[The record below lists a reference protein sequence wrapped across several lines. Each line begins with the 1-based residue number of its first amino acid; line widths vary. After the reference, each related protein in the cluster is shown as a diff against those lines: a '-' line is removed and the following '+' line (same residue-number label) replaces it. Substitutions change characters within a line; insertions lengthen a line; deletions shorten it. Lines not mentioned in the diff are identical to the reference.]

1 MKELFDKMYINTSS
15 SFYEKVF
22 ANLSNN
28 QKMFIVTANPET
40 FMKAEENVELKKM
53 LLDKDTTVV
62 PDGIGIVKAARIFR
76 LFGKRKNHWN

>member
-40 FMKAEENVELKKM
+40 FMKAEENVELKKCY
-53 LLDKDTTVV
+53 
-62 PDGIGIVKAARIFR
+62 
-76 LFGKRKNHWN
+76 